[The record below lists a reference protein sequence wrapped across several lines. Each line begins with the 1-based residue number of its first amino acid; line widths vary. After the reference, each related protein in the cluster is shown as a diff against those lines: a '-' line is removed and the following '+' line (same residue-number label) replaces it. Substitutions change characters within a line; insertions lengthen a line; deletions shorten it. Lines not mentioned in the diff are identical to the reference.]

1 MAKKAKRAKGGARR
15 KTKKRA
21 KARATGAPALLR
33 ELKAYHKDLAARCA
47 GLQSEVDAVSS
58 AICAMEGVRPVAVSR
73 PGPRK
78 ATRAAVAR
86 RGPRPAGTSL
96 KDYIVKVLGG
106 SARPVSV
113 ADLSKGVVRAGY
125 KTKSRNLGNQI
136 SMALAQLA
144 KARKVKKHSRGM
156 YKM

>member
-1 MAKKAKRAKGGARR
+1 MAKKA
-15 KTKKRA
+15 KRA
-21 KARATGAPALLR
+21 KARATGAPGLLR
-33 ELKAYHKDLAARCA
+33 ELKAYHKNLAARCA
-47 GLQSEVDAVSS
+47 GLQAEVDAVSS
-58 AICAMEGVRPVAVSR
+58 AIGAMEGVRPVAVSR

-78 ATRAAVAR
+78 AAKAPAAR
-86 RGPRPAGTSL
+86 RGPRPTGTSL
-96 KDYIVKVLGG
+96 KDYIVKVLKG
-106 SARPVSV
+106 SAKPTSV
-113 ADLSKGVVRAGY
+113 GDLSKGVVRAGY